1 MNGNIT
7 LNYGDATI
15 RVKLTKRGPEFNLCD
30 LVEATGKRAEHLLH
44 DLLSYIPED
53 IMREIFGISV
63 PHLLASDAT
72 TRMYHSVAA
81 LDPEDKHHW
90 FFAAMMILTL
100 ANTLALE
107 DEDDAES

>member
-30 LVEATGKRAEHLLH
+30 LEEATGKRAEHLLH

-53 IMREIFGISV
+53 IMREIFEISV